1 MGFEIYGKEANNPSI
16 AFNLMNIGVVY
27 QSKEEYDSAISYY
40 EKSLKM
46 KFEIYGIESNHQ
58 SIATNLTNLGSAYF
72 NKGELDK
79 AI

>member
-1 MGFEIYGKEANNPSI
+1 M
-16 AFNLMNIGVVY
+16 NLGSVY
-27 QSKEEYDSAISYY
+27 LKKEEHDKAIHFY